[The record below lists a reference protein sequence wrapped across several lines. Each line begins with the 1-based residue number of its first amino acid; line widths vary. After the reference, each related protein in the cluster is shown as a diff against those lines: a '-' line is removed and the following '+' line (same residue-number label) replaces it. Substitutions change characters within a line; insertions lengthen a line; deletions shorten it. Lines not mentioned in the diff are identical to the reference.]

1 MDYWIKSIGA
11 TRSPLDDEWL
21 TEKNIGVGGL
31 SSSPRLA
38 ERVHFPRNKR
48 PTSIAI
54 GDRFLLYGI
63 TTAGGRIIGAGIFK
77 SDVRAE
83 DRREELE
90 LRGEEDV
97 AEWPWRIDIEMLIS
111 LWHAEKGPGVDA
123 IGWVPTDMSQHSH
136 RHLSEQQY
144 RDGVT
149 ALANV
154 ALPSGPS

>member
-1 MDYWIKSIGA
+1 MGYWIKSIGA

-21 TEKNIGVGGL
+21 SEKKVGVGGL
-31 SSSPRLA
+31 ASSPRLA

-48 PTSIAI
+48 PTGIEI

-63 TTAGGRIIGAGIFK
+63 TRLGGRLIGAGIFK
-77 SDVRAE
+77 SGFREE

-111 LWHAEKGPGVDA
+111 LWHAEKGVTLEA
-123 IGWVPTDMSQHSH
+123 IGWEPTDMSQHSH
-136 RHLSEQQY
+136 RHLTEQQY
-144 RDGVT
+144 RDGVM
-149 ALANV
+149 ALAGI
-154 ALPSGPS
+154 ALPPKAT